1 MSIEEKDQVALAIV
15 ETNEDAVLVSRPFC
29 EKCATKKLKALFFCK
44 ISNKE
49 AIELSKLYK
58 LSTVDDAI
66 SMMFSGYEKKDKKD
80 KKPSNIQKI
89 SSVRIICECS
99 KSSK

>member
-1 MSIEEKDQVALAIV
+1 MSLEEKDQVALAIL

-29 EKCATKKLKALFFCK
+29 QKCATKKLKALFFCK

-49 AIELSKLYK
+49 AMELSKLYK
-58 LSTVDDAI
+58 LPTIDDAI
-66 SMMFSGYEKKDKKD
+66 NMMFPGNEKGNEKKD

-99 KSSK
+99 KK